1 MPRKFRTSMT
11 TKKNRLRRRLTDGI
25 REFVFAMGILVS
37 VAVLCFLFVYA
48 YSYLLSTH
56 YFEIKEISIRG
67 LKELTEQD
75 ILTQASLTPRQN
87 LLSVNIEALEKRISS
102 NPWVKNIYVGREL
115 PDRLILEVKERNPV
129 AMVKQSSELYLMDNE
144 GFIFK
149 KLGKNDEVDLP
160 ILTGIDGKEQDKSKL
175 LLSTL
180 NLLKNMSASNR
191 YSYLGAISEVNVDDI
206 FGISLL
212 TDNGLYLKLGKDNY
226 EKKLNQLSTVMA
238 DMEKRG
244 LRKGYIFVDICDITK
259 ITIQYKN
266 ASERPEQGKKGKEY
280 RT

>member
-1 MPRKFRTSMT
+1 MPRKFKTSIAA
-11 TKKNRLRRRLTDGI
+11 KKNRLRRRITKGVG
-25 REFVFAMGILVS
+25 EFVCAMGILFS
-37 VAVLCFLFVYA
+37 VAVLCLLFIYA
-48 YSYLLSTH
+48 YGCLLSMP

-87 LLSVNIEALEKRISS
+87 LLSVNIEGLEKRISS

-115 PDRLILEVKERNPV
+115 PDRLIMEVKERNPV

-149 KLGKNDEVDLP
+149 KLGKNDEVDVP
-160 ILTGIDGKEQDKSKL
+160 ILTGIDGREQDKSKL

-191 YSYLGAISEVNVDDI
+191 YNYLGGISEVNVDDI

-226 EKKLNQLSTVMA
+226 EKKLNQLSLVMA

-266 ASERPEQGKKGKEY
+266 VSERPEQGKKGKEY

>member
-11 TKKNRLRRRLTDGI
+11 AKKNRLRRRLADGI
-25 REFVFAMGILVS
+25 REFVCAIGILFS
-37 VAVLCFLFVYA
+37 VAVLCLLFVYA
-48 YSYLLSTH
+48 YSYLLSMP

-75 ILTQASLTPRQN
+75 VLTQASLTPRQN
-87 LLSVNIEALEKRISS
+87 LLSVNIGALEKRISS

-115 PDRLILEVKERNPV
+115 PDRLIMEVKERNAV
-129 AMVKQSSELYLMDNE
+129 AMVKQSNELYLMDNE

-160 ILTGIDGKEQDKSKL
+160 ILTGLDGKEQDKSKL

-191 YSYLGAISEVNVDDI
+191 YNYLGAISEVNVDDI

-244 LRKGYIFVDICDITK
+244 LRKGCIFVDICDITK

-266 ASERPEQGKKGKEY
+266 ISERPEQGKKGKEY